1 MPDFD
6 KFDFEDDYMAGSPE
20 TPLLNLLQMPLQSPR
35 EMLEIINQNG
45 YIGQETAKK
54 AVCLMAYR
62 HLNRMRKVYLEG
74 IPREKLPP
82 KENYLLMGP
91 TGCGKTFLIELLF
104 QKILKIP
111 TVIIDITSFSETGYV
126 GQDVPT
132 IITRLIHAADGDLYL
147 ASIGIVCIDEF
158 DKIASGKN
166 SAVFSGAGTTKD
178 VTGIGVQREL
188 LKMLESAEVDAP
200 YDISHSTYGA
210 RTTFP
215 TQNVAFI
222 ACGAFSGFRQVLAM
236 REQNIGFG
244 KSKSETDNMSIS
256 ASLNR
261 EELEKAVN
269 FEAYGLMPELVGRF
283 ARIIPFN
290 SLSREDL
297 SRILHEN
304 TIIKY
309 QDELAL
315 DGISL
320 TVNASVY
327 DLIVDK
333 TLARETGARGLKS
346 YLVEYLEEACFE
358 VYSSHKKSIYIDT
371 HHEEIIWRVE

>member
-6 KFDFEDDYMAGSPE
+6 NFDFENDYYEQPAE
-20 TPLLNLLQMPLQSPR
+20 NALLSLLQAPILTPR

-45 YIGQETAKK
+45 YIGQDTAKK
-54 AVCLMAYR
+54 AICLMAYR

-74 IPREKLPP
+74 IPREQLPP

-104 QKILKIP
+104 QKILQIP

-132 IITRLIHAADGDLYL
+132 IITRLIHAAEGDLHL

-215 TQNVAFI
+215 TQNVSFI

-244 KSKSETDNMSIS
+244 KAKPESAGLGIS
-256 ASLNR
+256 TSLNR
-261 EELEKAVN
+261 EEIEKAVN
-269 FEAYGLMPELVGRF
+269 FEAYGLMPELIGRF

-290 SLSREDL
+290 ALTRDDL

-309 QDELAL
+309 QNELAL
-315 DGISL
+315 DDIML
-320 TVNASVY
+320 TVDSSVY

-346 YLVEYLEEACFE
+346 YLVEYLEDACFE
-358 VYSSHKKSIYIDT
+358 VYSSNKKSIQIDT
-371 HHEEIIWRVE
+371 RDGEIIWRVE